1 MTISLVG
8 WASVAV
14 VVGLLAVVV
23 AALAIRARGRS
34 RFLAVR
40 TLLWSLVATAG
51 VALVLH
57 ATGLVP
63 LDIPRWFYAVA
74 VLPFIGPAL
83 AVAAGRSLRAPGR
96 VLAVACLPLGLLA
109 SVVVVNQHY
118 RYWPTV
124 GALLGRD
131 HSDPML
137 DATTVLRLAGADP
150 TDATAATAAPA
161 GPASQGRLVD
171 ISIPAASSG
180 FHARTARVW
189 LPPGFLTDPDRPRP
203 VVELLGGTPSW
214 TSDWT
219 RAAAIDTTADHV
231 AAAHDGEAPILVMV
245 DPNGSAFGDTE
256 CVGASEHYITED
268 VPAFIESHFAVPAT
282 RTSWAIAGYSE
293 GGTCAVTLALRHPD
307 RYSAFA
313 DMAGDAHPDVGGH
326 SHTVR
331 ALFGG
336 SESAYAAH
344 DPDTLLTTQRFSD
357 LAGWFGVGRA
367 DGSPRRATIRLANE
381 AQAAGV
387 EVQQYACAGG
397 HDFGFVGHALSAA
410 LPWLDDHLRA

>member
-8 WASVAV
+8 WPSVAV
-14 VVGLLAVVV
+14 VVGLLSVVV
-23 AALAIRARGRS
+23 ATLAMRARSRS
-34 RFLAVR
+34 HLLATR

-51 VALVLH
+51 LALALH
-57 ATGLVP
+57 AGGVVP

-74 VLPFIGPAL
+74 LLPFVGPAL
-83 AVAAGRSLRAPGR
+83 AVAAGRSLRAPAR
-96 VLAVACLPLGLLA
+96 ALAVACLPLGLLA
-109 SVVVVNQHY
+109 SVVVVNEHY

-137 DATTVLRLAGADP
+137 DAATVLRLAGADP
-150 TDATAATAAPA
+150 TDAATPSAP
-161 GPASQGRLVD
+161 GGQGRLVD
-171 ISIPAASSG
+171 LPIPGPSSG
-180 FHARTARVW
+180 FHARTARLW
-189 LPPGFLTDPDRPRP
+189 LPPGFLDDPDRPRP
-203 VVELLGGTPSW
+203 VIELLGGTPSW

-219 RAAAIDTTADHV
+219 RSAGIDTIADRV
-231 AAAHDGEAPILVMV
+231 AAAHGGEAPILVMV

-256 CVGASEHYITED
+256 CVGASERYLTED
-268 VPAFIESHFAVPAT
+268 VPAFLEAHLDVPAE
-282 RTSWAIAGYSE
+282 RTAWAIAGYSE

-313 DMAGDAHPDVGGH
+313 DLAGDAHPDVGGH

-336 SESAYAAH
+336 SESDFAAH
-344 DPDTLLTTQRFSD
+344 DPDSLLTSNRYPD
-357 LAGWFGVGRA
+357 LAGWFGAGRG
-367 DGSPRRATIRLANE
+367 DGSPRRATTRLASE
-381 AQAAGV
+381 ARSAGIDV
-387 EVQQYACAGG
+387 EQYACAGG
-397 HDFGFVGHALSAA
+397 HDFGFVGHALSSA

>member
-1 MTISLVG
+1 MTISLVA
-8 WASVAV
+8 WPSVAV
-14 VVGLLAVVV
+14 VVGLLAVVLT
-23 AALAIRARGRS
+23 ALAARARGRS
-34 RFLAVR
+34 RFLVTR
-40 TLLWSLVATAG
+40 TLVWALVATAG
-51 VALVLH
+51 VALALH

-74 VLPFIGPAL
+74 VLPFVGPAL
-83 AVAAGRSLRAPGR
+83 AVSAGRSLRAPAR
-96 VLAVACLPLGLLA
+96 LLAVACLPLGLLA
-109 SVVVVNQHY
+109 SVVVVNEHY

-137 DATTVLRLAGADP
+137 DSATVLRLAGADP
-150 TDATAATAAPA
+150 ADATAPG
-161 GPASQGRLVD
+161 GPSPQGRLVD
-171 ISIPAASSG
+171 LPIPAPSSG
-180 FHARTARVW
+180 FHARSARLW

-219 RAAAIDTTADHV
+219 RAAAIDTTADRL
-231 AAAHDGEAPILVMV
+231 AAAHGGEAPILVMV

-256 CVGASEHYITED
+256 CVGASERYLTED
-268 VPAFIESHFAVPAT
+268 VPAFLESHFAVATT
-282 RTSWAIAGYSE
+282 RTGWAIAGYSE

-313 DMAGDAHPDVGGH
+313 DLAGDAHPDVGGH

-336 SESAYAAH
+336 SEAAYAAH
-344 DPDTLLTTQRFSD
+344 DPDTLLTTKRYPD
-357 LAGWFGVGRA
+357 LAGWFGVGRG
-367 DGSPRRATIRLANE
+367 DGSPRRATLRLATE
-381 AQAAGV
+381 ARGAGIEV
-387 EVQQYACAGG
+387 EEYAGSGG
-397 HDFGFVGHALSAA
+397 HDFGFVGRALAAA
-410 LPWLDDHLRA
+410 LPWLDDHLQA

>member
-8 WASVAV
+8 WPSVAV
-14 VVGLLAVVV
+14 VVGLLAIVVTT
-23 AALAIRARGRS
+23 LAVRARAGGRS
-34 RFLAVR
+34 RFLATR

-51 VALVLH
+51 SALALH

-63 LDIPRWFYAVA
+63 LDIPRWFYVVA
-74 VLPFIGPAL
+74 VLPFVGPAL
-83 AVAAGRSLRAPGR
+83 AIASGRSLRAPAR

-109 SVVVVNQHY
+109 SVVVVNEHY

-150 TDATAATAAPA
+150 TDPATAPTPP
-161 GPASQGRLVD
+161 GQGRLVD
-171 ISIPAASSG
+171 ISIPGPSSG
-180 FHARTARVW
+180 FHARTARLW
-189 LPPGFLTDPDRPRP
+189 LPPDFLTDPDRPRP

-219 RAAAIDTTADHV
+219 RAAGIDTTADRV
-231 AAAHDGEAPILVMV
+231 AAAHGGEAPILVMV

-256 CVGASEHYITED
+256 CVGASERYLTED
-268 VPAFIESHFAVPAT
+268 VPAFLESHFAVPST
-282 RTSWAIAGYSE
+282 RTAWAIGGYSE
-293 GGTCAVTLALRHPD
+293 GGTCAVALALRHPE

-313 DMAGDAHPDVGGH
+313 DLAGDAHPDVGGH
-326 SHTVR
+326 AHTVR

-336 SESAYAAH
+336 SEAAFAAH
-344 DPDTLLTTQRFSD
+344 DPDTLLTTNRYSD
-357 LAGWFGVGRA
+357 LAGWFGVGRG
-367 DGSPRRATIRLANE
+367 DGSPRRDTTRLASE
-381 AQAAGV
+381 AQAAGIDV
-387 EVQQYACAGG
+387 EQYACAGG
-397 HDFGFVGHALSAA
+397 HDFGFVGHALAAA